1 MGKTNAFQVLKSQL
15 NDTWQEVLS
24 VPYLQPKQGVLL
36 SNPQNLRRN
45 KR

>member
-1 MGKTNAFQVLKSQL
+1 MGKTIAFHVLKSQL
-15 NDTWQEVLS
+15 NDTWQEILS
-24 VPYLQPKQGVLL
+24 VPYLQPKEGFLL